1 MKPMT
6 FLNKCRAAQAAFED
20 LLAQCGATSIT
31 AVVMDDGRVELRAF
45 KSEGEFAQADG
56 DAFEDAAYD
65 LLFRAQGLEPL
76 PF

>member
-20 LLAQCGATSIT
+20 LLAQCGAESIT

-45 KSEGEFAQADG
+45 RNQEQAAQADG
-56 DAFEDAAYD
+56 DSFEDAAYD
-65 LLFRAQGLEPL
+65 LLYRAQGQEPL